1 MVFSKRRF
9 NNLMVFWS
17 LDPQGLFPLQ
27 PPPQFQWGAAGKDG
41 FGDKE
46 SHVSPET
53 ERIVTLTLLM
63 WEVVG
68 DT

>member
-1 MVFSKRRF
+1 
-9 NNLMVFWS
+9 MVFWS

-27 PPPQFQWGAAGKDG
+27 PPPIPVGSGWERWI
-41 FGDKE
+41 GDKE

-53 ERIVTLTLLM
+53 ERIVTLTLLV